1 MMHCC
6 WCNYACHHIGVYDII
21 NNLGSLVPRF
31 IFQPIEENFSVYF
44 ANNMYRG
51 KPAKEQ
57 PEVTD
62 MFLFGFVT
70 YRLLPLECGQ
80 DSS

>member
-1 MMHCC
+1 M
-6 WCNYACHHIGVYDII
+6 WCNYMCCRLGAYDII

-62 MFLFGFVT
+62 ASVWFYNIQVVT
-70 YRLLPLECGQ
+70 LE
-80 DSS
+80 

>member
-1 MMHCC
+1 MCC
-6 WCNYACHHIGVYDII
+6 HLGVYDII

-51 KPAKEQ
+51 KPATEQ

-62 MFLFGFVT
+62 MLLFGFVT
-70 YRLLPLECGQ
+70 HRLLP
-80 DSS
+80 

>member
-1 MMHCC
+1 MCYHP
-6 WCNYACHHIGVYDII
+6 GVYDII

-62 MFLFGFVT
+62 MLLFGFVNIGC
-70 YRLLPLECGQ
+70 YLRVV
-80 DSS
+80 SS

>member
-1 MMHCC
+1 M
-6 WCNYACHHIGVYDII
+6 YCHTGVYDVI

-31 IFQPIEENFSVYF
+31 IFLPIEENFGVYF
-44 ANNMYRG
+44 ANSMYRG

-62 MFLFGFVT
+62 TLLFGFVT
-70 YRLLPLECGQ
+70 YVGCCLRVR
-80 DSS
+80 SS